1 MVESGNTIPR
11 IEAALHTVIATLQ
24 TSLVEVHEEIPCKT
38 VSDRPKEML
47 AVKVEISAV
56 RIAVALVIVAVLAI
70 GEELVVAAV
79 PAIAVAF
86 QTEGVLALVIVPQVQ
101 IEEAVV
107 RVGTV

>member
-1 MVESGNTIPR
+1 M
-11 IEAALHTVIATLQ
+11 IATLQ

-38 VSDRPKEML
+38 VSGRPKEML

-56 RIAVALVIVAVLAI
+56 RIAVALVTVTPQEIAAALVIVAVLAI
-70 GEELVVAAV
+70 GEVLVVAAV

-101 IEEAVV
+101 IEEAVA
-107 RVGTV
+107 RVETV